1 MPEQAPELAASFG
14 RAAEAYELGRPGWPP
29 AVLDVLELPD
39 DAVVLDLAAG
49 TGKLTR
55 VLVERY
61 GRVVAVEPLEEMRA
75 VLEQA
80 VPAAEARAGRADAI
94 PAADGEFEAV
104 FVAQAFHWFAT
115 DEVVAELARVMRP
128 GAPLAL
134 LWNTLESSR
143 FEPPL
148 PDAYLARVR
157 SLKEGVDFPFSD
169 DRWRAALER
178 GPFGE
183 LHEANVAH
191 HRQVDG
197 ETLVAQVASY
207 SWVARRPT
215 AERGAIL
222 RELRKLL
229 PEATY
234 RQSLV
239 AEIVW
244 TVRQ

>member
-1 MPEQAPELAASFG
+1 MTEPAPELAASFG
-14 RAAEAYELGRPGWPP
+14 RAAEAYERGRPDWPP
-29 AVLDVLELPD
+29 AVLDVLAFPD
-39 DAVVLDLAAG
+39 DAIVLDLAAG

-55 VLVERY
+55 ILVERY
-61 GRVVAVEPLEEMRA
+61 RRVVAVEPLDEMRA
-75 VLEQA
+75 LLERT
-80 VPAAEARAGRADAI
+80 VPTAEARAGRAEAI
-94 PAADGEFEAV
+94 PAEDGEFDAV

-128 GAPLAL
+128 GARLAL

-148 PDAYLARVR
+148 PAAYRARVR
-157 SLKEGVDFPFSD
+157 SLREGVEFPFSD
-169 DRWRAALER
+169 DRWRVALER

-183 LHEANVAH
+183 LYEASVAH

-197 ETLVAQVASY
+197 DTLVAQVASY

-215 AERGAIL
+215 AERRAIL

-239 AEIVW
+239 AELVW
-244 TVRQ
+244 TERR